1 MRDAVLSTTSS
12 IMTKYI
18 RERDPTKWA
27 IKVAGGS
34 IVRGAVLRNRGIRK
48 DGWRA
53 DSLCVYLFVLR

>member
-27 IKVAGGS
+27 IKVAGGG
-34 IVRGAVLRNRGIRK
+34 IVRGVVLRNRGIGRV
-48 DGWRA
+48 GWRA
-53 DSLCVYLFVLR
+53 DSFCSPS